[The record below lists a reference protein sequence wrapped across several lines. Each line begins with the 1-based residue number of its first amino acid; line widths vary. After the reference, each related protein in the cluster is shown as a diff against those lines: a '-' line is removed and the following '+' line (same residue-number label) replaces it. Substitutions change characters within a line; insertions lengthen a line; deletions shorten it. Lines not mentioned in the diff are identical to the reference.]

1 MRIDAA
7 QVALRPRAG
16 CEAADLGFVMARA
29 WWKELWGAW
38 LAVFLPVALVLHAV
52 FWERPMW
59 AALILWWLKPLFDRV
74 ALHVL
79 GHAVFGAP
87 PTVRE
92 TLRAWREFLR
102 PGLASALTLRRLSPV
117 RSFTLPVWQL
127 ERLHGREASRRRSA
141 LGGRDRGLAALLT
154 VVCVNLELMMLG
166 GFDLL
171 ADLLSPAA
179 SVFAPDFA
187 QWWSQGAGDEPLWS
201 LQDGAG
207 YMLAMTIAEPLYVA
221 AGFALYLNRRTLL
234 EGWDIELALRAL
246 GQRLTVHA
254 GQVAAL
260 LLGVALLVSAV
271 PQAVAAEKSVR
282 EEIASVLAAP
292 EFGQKRTAHRWEY
305 RGERQPPSKAP
316 ELEGWGNLVR
326 FIAEL
331 LQSVGW
337 VAIALAVAVLAL
349 AAWRHAGRFATAK
362 ATVLRSPQTL
372 FGFALTPASL
382 PEDVAAA
389 AIALARDGRMRDA
402 LSLLYR
408 GALAALVHRHHLPL
422 AVGSTEQDCLRLATR
437 ALEREPTAYFAQ
449 LVAAWQSVAYAR
461 RDISLAQ
468 LESLVAGWRSVF
480 AKPA

>member
-1 MRIDAA
+1 VRIDAA
-7 QVALRPRAG
+7 QVALRPRSG
-16 CEAADLGFVMARA
+16 WEAADLGFVMARA

-79 GHAVFGAP
+79 SHAVFGAP
-87 PTVRE
+87 PTIRE

-154 VVCVNLELMMLG
+154 VVCVNLELMLFG

-171 ADLLSPAA
+171 ADLFSPAA
-179 SVFAPDFA
+179 TAFAPDFA
-187 QWWSQGAGDEPLWS
+187 YWWSQGSGGESLWS
-201 LQDGAG
+201 LQDGFV

-246 GQRLTVHA
+246 GQRLAA
-254 GQVAAL
+254 GQAAAL
-260 LLGVALLVSAV
+260 LLGLVLLLSAV
-271 PQAVAAEKSVR
+271 PPAIAAEKSVR
-282 EEIASVLAAP
+282 EEIASVLEAP
-292 EFGQKRTAHRWEY
+292 EFGQKRTAQRWEY
-305 RGERQPPSKAP
+305 RGELQPPPKTP

-326 FIAEL
+326 FIAEM

-337 VAIALAVAVLAL
+337 VAIALTIAVLVL

-362 ATVLRSPQTL
+362 ATVLRPPQTL
-372 FGFALTPASL
+372 FGFPIAPASL
-382 PEDVAAA
+382 PDDVAGA
-389 AIALARDGRMRDA
+389 AIALAREGRTRDA

-408 GALAALVHRHHLPL
+408 GALAALVHRYHLPL
-422 AVGSTEQDCLRLATR
+422 VVGSTEQDCFRLAAR
-437 ALEREPTAYFAQ
+437 ALERGAAAYFAQ
-449 LVAAWQSVAYAR
+449 LIAAWQSVAYAR

-468 LESLVAGWRSVF
+468 LETLAMGWRSVF
-480 AKPA
+480 ARQA